1 MTSSTTTHSQME
13 DIIQWIEVLYI
24 HDNLSVHA
32 GSICILQILKLF
44 IINIVQKRTLNRNL
58 VTFI

>member
-1 MTSSTTTHSQME
+1 MSSSTSTHSQME

-24 HDNLSVHA
+24 HDNLSVRA

-58 VTFI
+58 GTFI